1 MREAYAP
8 KRNCALS
15 VLFLVMPSM
24 AWAQGEDAEAL
35 IRRGVE
41 LRRSGQ
47 DEQAL
52 SSFEAALRA
61 QDSPRARA
69 QIGFALQALGRWVTA
84 ERSLLEA
91 SNAREDTWI
100 RRHRPQ
106 IQASLQEIGRH
117 LGSLTVTTNA
127 PRAELVVDGFVLA
140 TLPMSAPLRLPI
152 GPATLTIRADGYVP
166 MSRTVTIDVGVT
178 SRESFDLAPDSL
190 PLPDRV
196 VHLPVH
202 GDATPMVPR
211 ARRSNLVR
219 TAAWVTGGLGVAT
232 TIAGAVM
239 LGVYNDT
246 ATQWNDFSCVR
257 NGGTRGD
264 NCRPLLDAALLQQG
278 VMAGLFVTAGVLAV
292 SSAILFGVSS
302 ASPALEA
309 RLPCLPTLESPG
321 IVCGG
326 SM

>member
-1 MREAYAP
+1 MREVRAP
-8 KRNCALS
+8 KRICALS
-15 VLFLVMPSM
+15 VLILAMPSM
-24 AWAQGEDAEAL
+24 ALAQGEDAETL

-52 SSFEAALRA
+52 SSFEAALRV
-61 QDSPRARA
+61 QDSPRART
-69 QIGFALQALGRWVTA
+69 QVGFALQALGRWVAA

-91 SNAREDTWI
+91 SNAREDSWI

-117 LGSLTVTTNA
+117 LGSLTVTSNA

-152 GPATLTIRADGYVP
+152 GPATLTVRAENFVP
-166 MSRTVTIDVGVT
+166 MSRTVTIEVGVT
-178 SRESFDLAPDSL
+178 SRESFDLAPDSM

-196 VHLPVH
+196 VHLSTHSEVTPV
-202 GDATPMVPR
+202 APR
-211 ARRSNLVR
+211 ERRSNHLR
-219 TAAWVTGGLGVAT
+219 TAAWVTGGVGVASA
-232 TIAGAVM
+232 IAAAVM

-292 SSAILFGVSS
+292 SSAILFGVSGT
-302 ASPALEA
+302 SPPQEA
-309 RLPCLPTLESPG
+309 RLPCLPTLEYPG
-321 IVCGG
+321 VVCGG

>member
-1 MREAYAP
+1 MS
-8 KRNCALS
+8 ALLLALPT
-15 VLFLVMPSM
+15 V

-52 SSFEAALRA
+52 ASFEAALRA

-69 QIGFALQALGRWVTA
+69 QIGFAQQALGRWVAA

-91 SNAREDTWI
+91 SNAREDVWI
-100 RRHRPQ
+100 RRHRTQ

-117 LGSLTVTTNA
+117 LGSLAITSNA
-127 PRAELVVDGFVLA
+127 PRAEVVVDGFVLG
-140 TLPMSAPLRLPI
+140 TLPMSAPLRLPV
-152 GPATLTIRADGYVP
+152 GPATLTVRADDFVP
-166 MSRTVTIDVGVT
+166 MSRTVTIEAGVT
-178 SRESFDLAPDSL
+178 SRESFELAADGL

-196 VHLPVH
+196 VHPPVRV
-202 GDATPMVPR
+202 DAMPMAPPPP
-211 ARRSNLVR
+211 RSNHLR
-219 TAAWVTGGLGVAT
+219 TAAWVTGGVGVAT
-232 TIAGAVM
+232 AVAGAIM

-278 VMAGLFVTAGVLAV
+278 VLVGLFVTAGVLAV
-292 SSAILFGVSS
+292 SSAVLFGTSRTPS
-302 ASPALEA
+302 ARIAQ
-309 RLPCLPTLESPG
+309 LPCLPTLETPG